1 MKNFILLIAVALMSS
16 PLFAGDCAN
25 GTCRQPVRRVV
36 NGVVDVTRSV
46 VSVPVKVTRNVASNI
61 QSRQSA
67 RRSRR

>member
-1 MKNFILLIAVALMSS
+1 
-16 PLFAGDCAN
+16 
-25 GTCRQPVRRVV
+25 VV